1 MDYKDYEKWWINKFL
16 TLLLTL
22 FSFID
27 VVLVASSSSLYRKN
41 ISTFLGCQWN
51 WILQMNKALT
61 PENEHQI
68 LQWMKSNFSPW
79 GKKEKEKDDSIR
91 FLSPTLTCILKM
103 QTRLEV
109 RNWLVA
115 AGFPPRTKEQLKK
128 KWEDL
133 LSATK
138 ANHAKWK
145 KTGVQ

>member
-1 MDYKDYEKWWINKFL
+1 
-16 TLLLTL
+16 
-22 FSFID
+22 
-27 VVLVASSSSLYRKN
+27 
-41 ISTFLGCQWN
+41 
-51 WILQMNKALT
+51 
-61 PENEHQI
+61 
-68 LQWMKSNFSPW
+68 
-79 GKKEKEKDDSIR
+79 
-91 FLSPTLTCILKM
+91 M

-115 AGFPPRTKEQLKK
+115 AGFPPKTKEQLKK

>member
-1 MDYKDYEKWWINKFL
+1 
-16 TLLLTL
+16 
-22 FSFID
+22 
-27 VVLVASSSSLYRKN
+27 
-41 ISTFLGCQWN
+41 
-51 WILQMNKALT
+51 
-61 PENEHQI
+61 
-68 LQWMKSNFSPW
+68 
-79 GKKEKEKDDSIR
+79 
-91 FLSPTLTCILKM
+91 M